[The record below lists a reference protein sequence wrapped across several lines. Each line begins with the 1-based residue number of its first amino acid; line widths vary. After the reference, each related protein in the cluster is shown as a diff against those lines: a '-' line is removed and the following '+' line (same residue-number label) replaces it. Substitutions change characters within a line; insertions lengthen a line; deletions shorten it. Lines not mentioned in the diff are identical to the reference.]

1 MRIHIQRIQLKPWVE
16 DDGSEENNITQR
28 SYYTRGS
35 IGRYVWTLRFI
46 GCSSLLG
53 LIIGVVDCVTFLWMR
68 EEIKEKFRRFRV
80 AEGVTFQSWLEEM
93 RQGKPEVV
101 ATGIVGH
108 GVLNRALYVAKKLGY
123 EAVDVSELKSRL
135 ATKYTVTFKREERRK
150 FL

>member
-1 MRIHIQRIQLKPWVE
+1 MVVKKIILLN
-16 DDGSEENNITQR
+16 GLITLAGLLVDMYGLYDL
-28 SYYTRGS
+28 S
-35 IGRYVWTLRFI
+35 FAPA
-46 GCSSLLG
+46 LLG

-108 GVLNRALYVAKKLGY
+108 SVLNRALYVAQKLGY

-135 ATKYTVTFKREERRK
+135 ATKYTVTFKREERRNV
-150 FL
+150 